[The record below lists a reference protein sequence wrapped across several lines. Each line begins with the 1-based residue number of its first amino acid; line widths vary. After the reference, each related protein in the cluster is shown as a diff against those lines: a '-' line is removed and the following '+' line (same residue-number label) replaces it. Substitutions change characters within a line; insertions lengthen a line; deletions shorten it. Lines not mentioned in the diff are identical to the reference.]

1 MRYYHITCAGVT
13 CCFLCAKCN
22 YFEGK
27 QVRDLLYTG
36 KCECT
41 SGNKMPQR
49 RLQNGKREKKMSGG
63 SYFNKTKRL
72 RRPALWL
79 SAMALLSDEFSI
91 MNEAVIMM
99 GEHFYNKTS
108 PVAELQDI
116 Q

>member
-41 SGNKMPQR
+41 SGNKMP
-49 RLQNGKREKKMSGG
+49 
-63 SYFNKTKRL
+63 
-72 RRPALWL
+72 
-79 SAMALLSDEFSI
+79 
-91 MNEAVIMM
+91 
-99 GEHFYNKTS
+99 
-108 PVAELQDI
+108 
-116 Q
+116 